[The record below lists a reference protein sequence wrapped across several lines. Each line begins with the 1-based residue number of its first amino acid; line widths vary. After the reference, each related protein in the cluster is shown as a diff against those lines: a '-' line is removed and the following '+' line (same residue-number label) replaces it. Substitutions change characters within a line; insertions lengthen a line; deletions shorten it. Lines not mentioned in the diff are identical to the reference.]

1 MVPTWQLHEAAAAVV
16 VVGAAAAVVVD
27 YCADF
32 DWVRSTLSYCKARW
46 HKAHGFADVSL
57 RHQGDH

>member
-1 MVPTWQLHEAAAAVV
+1 MV

>member
-1 MVPTWQLHEAAAAVV
+1 MVPTWQPREAAVVEAAAAVV
-16 VVGAAAAVVVD
+16 AAVAD